1 MKKFGK
7 FLKGAYLGIVVLFM
21 YLPIAV
27 MLVMSFTDSRS
38 AAIWNGFSFGA
49 YTALFSD
56 GDVMD
61 ALLTTLLVA
70 VISSILATVIG
81 TATAIG
87 LHSMKKRPRAVV
99 ESITQLPM
107 VNPDLV
113 TGISMMLLFG
123 IKQNVGITRMV
134 IAHITFNIPYVI
146 FSVLPKLRQ
155 SSDSLYEAAMD
166 LGCSPVKALA
176 KVVIPDIM
184 PGIVSGLLLAFTLSI
199 DDFAISLF
207 TGGTSKGR
215 RSHKVLRAF
224 GIDVRGCRHAASDCK
239 SAQHSTGEG
248 SRTAA
253 AESCT
258 EKLNPGAAQP
268 VFCGQRQQ
276 PVKSIGYF
284 AEKHKT

>member
-70 VISSILATVIG
+70 VISSILATVIV

-113 TGISMMLLFG
+113 TGISMMLLFAFIG

-155 SSDSLYEAAMD
+155 SSDSLYEA
-166 LGCSPVKALA
+166 VKAFA

-207 TGGTSKGR
+207 TGGTSTNLAMLIYSKTAKGGVHTKFCALSALMFVVVGTLLLIVNLRSIRQEKEAEQQR
-215 RSHKVLRAF
+215 RKV
-224 GIDVRGCRHAASDCK
+224 
-239 SAQHSTGEG
+239 AQ
-248 SRTAA
+248 
-253 AESCT
+253 
-258 EKLNPGAAQP
+258 KN
-268 VFCGQRQQ
+268 
-276 PVKSIGYF
+276 
-284 AEKHKT
+284 

>member
-99 ESITQLPM
+99 ESITQSRWSIRTC
-107 VNPDLV
+107 D
-113 TGISMMLLFG
+113 
-123 IKQNVGITRMV
+123 RY
-134 IAHITFNIPYVI
+134 FNDA
-146 FSVLPKLRQ
+146 SVCI
-155 SSDSLYEAAMD
+155 YW
-166 LGCSPVKALA
+166 
-176 KVVIPDIM
+176 
-184 PGIVSGLLLAFTLSI
+184 
-199 DDFAISLF
+199 
-207 TGGTSKGR
+207 
-215 RSHKVLRAF
+215 
-224 GIDVRGCRHAASDCK
+224 
-239 SAQHSTGEG
+239 
-248 SRTAA
+248 
-253 AESCT
+253 
-258 EKLNPGAAQP
+258 
-268 VFCGQRQQ
+268 
-276 PVKSIGYF
+276 
-284 AEKHKT
+284 HKTKRGHNSNGDCTHNV

>member
-113 TGISMMLLFG
+113 TGISMMLLFAFIG

-155 SSDSLYEAAMD
+155 SSD
-166 LGCSPVKALA
+166 
-176 KVVIPDIM
+176 
-184 PGIVSGLLLAFTLSI
+184 
-199 DDFAISLF
+199 
-207 TGGTSKGR
+207 
-215 RSHKVLRAF
+215 
-224 GIDVRGCRHAASDCK
+224 
-239 SAQHSTGEG
+239 
-248 SRTAA
+248 
-253 AESCT
+253 
-258 EKLNPGAAQP
+258 
-268 VFCGQRQQ
+268 
-276 PVKSIGYF
+276 
-284 AEKHKT
+284 

>member
-113 TGISMMLLFG
+113 TGISMMLLFAFIG

-207 TGGTSKGR
+207 TGGTSTNLAMLIYSKTAKGGVHTKFCALSALMFVVVGTLLLIVNLRSIRQEKEAEQQR
-215 RSHKVLRAF
+215 RKVEQ
-224 GIDVRGCRHAASDCK
+224 K
-239 SAQHSTGEG
+239 
-248 SRTAA
+248 
-253 AESCT
+253 
-258 EKLNPGAAQP
+258 N
-268 VFCGQRQQ
+268 
-276 PVKSIGYF
+276 
-284 AEKHKT
+284 

>member
-1 MKKFGK
+1 
-7 FLKGAYLGIVVLFM
+7 
-21 YLPIAV
+21 
-27 MLVMSFTDSRS
+27 
-38 AAIWNGFSFGA
+38 
-49 YTALFSD
+49 
-56 GDVMD
+56 MD

-113 TGISMMLLFG
+113 TGISMMLLFAFIG

-207 TGGTSKGR
+207 TGGTSTNLAMLIYSKTAKGGVHTKFCALSALMFVVVGTLLLIVNLRSIRQEKEAEQQR
-215 RSHKVLRAF
+215 RKV
-224 GIDVRGCRHAASDCK
+224 
-239 SAQHSTGEG
+239 AQ
-248 SRTAA
+248 
-253 AESCT
+253 
-258 EKLNPGAAQP
+258 KN
-268 VFCGQRQQ
+268 
-276 PVKSIGYF
+276 
-284 AEKHKT
+284 

>member
-107 VNPDLV
+107 VNPPCD
-113 TGISMMLLFG
+113 
-123 IKQNVGITRMV
+123 RY
-134 IAHITFNIPYVI
+134 FNDA
-146 FSVLPKLRQ
+146 SVCI
-155 SSDSLYEAAMD
+155 YW
-166 LGCSPVKALA
+166 
-176 KVVIPDIM
+176 
-184 PGIVSGLLLAFTLSI
+184 
-199 DDFAISLF
+199 
-207 TGGTSKGR
+207 
-215 RSHKVLRAF
+215 
-224 GIDVRGCRHAASDCK
+224 
-239 SAQHSTGEG
+239 
-248 SRTAA
+248 
-253 AESCT
+253 
-258 EKLNPGAAQP
+258 
-268 VFCGQRQQ
+268 
-276 PVKSIGYF
+276 
-284 AEKHKT
+284 HKTKRGHNSNGDCTHNV

>member
-113 TGISMMLLFG
+113 TGISMMLLFAFIG

-146 FSVLPKLRQ
+146 FSALPKLRQ

-207 TGGTSKGR
+207 TGGTSTNLAMLIYSKTAKGGVHTKFCALSALMFVVVGTLLLIVNLRSIRQEKEAEQQR
-215 RSHKVLRAF
+215 RKV
-224 GIDVRGCRHAASDCK
+224 
-239 SAQHSTGEG
+239 AQ
-248 SRTAA
+248 
-253 AESCT
+253 
-258 EKLNPGAAQP
+258 KN
-268 VFCGQRQQ
+268 
-276 PVKSIGYF
+276 
-284 AEKHKT
+284 

>member
-81 TATAIG
+81 TATAC
-87 LHSMKKRPRAVV
+87 LLYTSAVV

-113 TGISMMLLFG
+113 TGISMMLLFAFIG

-207 TGGTSKGR
+207 TGGTSTNLAMLIYSKTAKGGVHTKFCALSALMFVVVGTLLLIVNLRSIRQEKEAEQQR
-215 RSHKVLRAF
+215 RKV
-224 GIDVRGCRHAASDCK
+224 
-239 SAQHSTGEG
+239 AQ
-248 SRTAA
+248 
-253 AESCT
+253 
-258 EKLNPGAAQP
+258 KN
-268 VFCGQRQQ
+268 
-276 PVKSIGYF
+276 
-284 AEKHKT
+284 